1 MQNLGLSITALSR
14 GGHNLDFIIEKDSIG
29 YGCEFKLAMEII
41 AVANWKGGTNCLIK
55 NGTRSLLEKDRRL
68 IIGVTG

>member
-1 MQNLGLSITALSR
+1 MRIQISDGNNSR
-14 GGHNLDFIIEKDSIG
+14 SELEGRDELPHL
-29 YGCEFKLAMEII
+29 
-41 AVANWKGGTNCLIK
+41 K